1 MGDTSDN
8 MFSKTE
14 LESTEATLKRNITEE
29 EAEIQA
35 DTNRIFEEQEKRL
48 EAQLEKADFDFFN
61 AFGAD
66 LDETSLNNIIS
77 QSSDTIANLNSQIQ
91 SIQQKEDRDKAELD
105 ALLNY
110 RNASEI
116 HETSASNYKKA
127 KLEWYIASPDG
138 CNNPENNNVACSSLV
153 EFIRTPLKQQGEK
166 IKNINNMRVS
176 ELITDTFSS
185 IKSLNNM
192 VNVVDRLEELYQV
205 RNMEYQQLKN
215 AINNQQY
222 STWTS
227 ERKVIYEDWAIEH
240 INYIK
245 FIITGIYYFLFIV
258 YLFVGDYFEKK
269 RYKTLTGWVL
279 ILVYLIKPLLINKFV
294 IILFHIGYQVKYYI
308 STRMPKDAYVN
319 L

>member
-1 MGDTSDN
+1 MGDTDDSI
-8 MFSKTE
+8 FSKNE
-14 LESTEATLKRNITEE
+14 LGSTETTLEQNITDD
-29 EAEIQA
+29 EAQIQA
-35 DTNRIFEEQEKRL
+35 DQNRIWDNQEKIW
-48 EAQLEKADFDFFN
+48 EAEAEKANFDILN
-61 AFGAD
+61 SFGFD
-66 LDETSLNNIIS
+66 IDETKLNNIIS
-77 QSSDTIANLNSQIQ
+77 QSSDTITNLNSQIQ
-91 SIQQKEDRDKAELD
+91 SIQQKENRDQAELD

-138 CNNPENNNVACSSLV
+138 CNNPENNNVACSSLI
-153 EFIRTPLKQQGEK
+153 EFIRTPLKQQGES
-166 IKNINNMRVS
+166 IRNINNMRIS

-185 IKSLNNM
+185 IKSLNNT

-227 ERKVIYEDWAIEH
+227 ERKVIYEDWAIEY

-245 FIITGIYYFLFIV
+245 FIITGVYYFLFIV
-258 YLFVGDYFEKK
+258 YLFVGDYFAKK
-269 RYKTLTGWVL
+269 RYKTLLGWVL
-279 ILVYLIKPLLINKFV
+279 ILVYLGIPLIMNKFV
-294 IILFHIGYQVKYYI
+294 TILFYIGYQIKFFA
-308 STRMPKDAYVN
+308 STRMPKDVYVN

>member
-1 MGDTSDN
+1 MGDTSDS
-8 MFSKTE
+8 MFSKNE
-14 LESTEATLKRNITEE
+14 LESTEATLEQNITDE
-29 EAEIQA
+29 EAQIQA
-35 DTNRIFEEQEKRL
+35 DQNRIFEEQEKRF
-48 EAQLEKADFDFFN
+48 EAENEKALFNFFN

-66 LDETSLNNIIS
+66 LDETKLNNIIS
-77 QSSDTIANLNSQIQ
+77 QSSETITNLNSQIQ
-91 SIQQKEDRDKAELD
+91 SIQQKENRDQAELD

-110 RNASEI
+110 RNASDI

-138 CNNPENNNVACSSLV
+138 CNNPENNNVACSSLI

-166 IKNINNMRVS
+166 IKNINNIRIS
-176 ELITDTFSS
+176 ELITDTLSS
-185 IKSLNNM
+185 VKSLNDT
-192 VNVVDRLEELYQV
+192 VIVVERLEELYQV
-205 RNMEYQQLKN
+205 RKMEYDQLKN

-245 FIITGIYYFLFIV
+245 FIITGVYYLLFIV
-258 YLFVGDYFEKK
+258 YLFVGDYFAKK
-269 RYKTLTGWVL
+269 RYKTLLGWVL
-279 ILVYLIKPLLINKFV
+279 ILVYLGIPLIMNKFV
-294 IILFHIGYQVKYYI
+294 TILFYIGYQIKYFA
-308 STRMPKDAYVN
+308 STRMPKDVYVN